1 MLINSVHSFFIYFFL
16 CQALFIKVNAAGD
29 RHSCRGAGCKEN
41 ARSIMG
47 KIHDLMFV
55 HCQMRE
61 DARRARSMCHVPT
74 SVHSGV
80 QTSSR
85 ASSARTTPNVSRAV
99 AAPKALKLLCFY

>member
-1 MLINSVHSFFIYFFL
+1 MLINSVHSFFL
-16 CQALFIKVNAAGD
+16 CKALFIKVNTAGG
-29 RHSCRGAGCKEN
+29 RHSCQGAGCEEN

-61 DARRARSMCHVPT
+61 DAHQARSTCCAPT
-74 SVHSGV
+74 SVHSGA

-85 ASSARTTPNVSRAV
+85 ASNARTTPNVSRAV